1 MSSTLKNHVWTTP
14 DQVFARSITLGD
26 AELPRGWTKNSVV
39 IQPGTK
45 ACAVV
50 DGTFIGD
57 IPPGEFTFH
66 DLREKLFSWRKGEA
80 TLLLTRSDVVR
91 LPVDC
96 KGIVSADDVPMD
108 IRVDVG
114 VQIDNP
120 ATFVNNMMG
129 PRKDFTVKELA
140 ARLTPAVRQEAWAST
155 ARMRV
160 DDLRGPAVVSKV
172 AQQIVSGIADSFKRY
187 GLRVFSVEGL
197 LMQPTGMEKHW
208 DKVKENNIEVA
219 DEQLVNK
226 RLGQDVGI
234 QQERGELQSKLRGV
248 EHGNELDALN
258 AEVSRRT
265 ERIPAFEKLRDA
277 AIADRF
283 DSANSAEELKQL
295 LSGVDKQRLLRKE
308 EMDQLV
314 EGFDERKADRQSLR
328 EHIVSVLDINRQ
340 QEIDALRLAVEHSLE
355 LANAKNDLEMA
366 EATNSVE
373 NVKWRN
379 EIAREF
385 ELAERHRDERKRDL
399 AAKWERIRETQRQ
412 KQDSS
417 WETLLHKQREETIRT
432 ELAYKE
438 AERKRRLELLEA
450 ENIAEIERQKIVGER
465 LRREFELEMG
475 NRESDAQFGRLKQVQ
490 DMNFA
495 GHARQAQLDADL
507 TAQAESRA
515 NAHEID
521 KLKTMGDL
529 SAEAL
534 IASTNADNARALA
547 DLKMQE
553 AKSGADIA
561 AASSTGQ
568 DKLNEERLKLYERL
582 SEAEKSK
589 ADAIADVFQQ
599 ALKGQQTAVE
609 QMISGLATA
618 SRPHAPP
625 QPVAPLPTPGAA
637 AAEWHVLLAG
647 NNQSGPHS
655 PQQIQSLIQQGQVAA
670 ETLVWKAGMAGWVA
684 IAQVT
689 ELAGVLPPAAPPPPP
704 APAAPPPPPA

>member
-1 MSSTLKNHVWTTP
+1 MSSTLKNHIWTTP
-14 DQVFARSITLGD
+14 EQVFARSITLGD

-66 DLREKLFSWRKGEA
+66 DLREKLLSWRKGEA

-120 ATFVNNMMG
+120 AVFVNNMMG
-129 PRKDFTVKELA
+129 PRKDFTVEELA
-140 ARLTPAVRQEAWAST
+140 ARLMPAVRQEAWSAT
-155 ARMRV
+155 ARMNV
-160 DDLRGPAVVSKV
+160 DDLRGAAIVSKV
-172 AQQIVSGIADSFKRY
+172 AQQIVAGIADSFKRY

-208 DKVKENNIEVA
+208 DKVKENNIEIA
-219 DEQLVNK
+219 GEQLINK
-226 RLGQDVGI
+226 RLGQDVSI
-234 QQERGELQSKLRGV
+234 KNERGLLESQL
-248 EHGNELDALN
+248 HGIENRNELEALN
-258 AEVSRRT
+258 AEVTRRS
-265 ERIPAFEKLRDA
+265 ERIPALEKLRDA
-277 AIADRF
+277 AIADTF
-283 DSANSAEELKQL
+283 DSAKSSEELKQL

-308 EMDQLV
+308 EIGQLV
-314 EGFDERKADRQSLR
+314 EGFEERKTDRASLR
-328 EHIVSVLDINRQ
+328 EHIVTVLDLNRQ
-340 QEIDALRLAVEHSLE
+340 QEVDSLKLAVEHSLE
-355 LANAKNDLEMA
+355 LANTKNELEMA

-385 ELAERHRDERKRDL
+385 ESAERHREERKKEL
-399 AAKWERIRETQRQ
+399 TSKWDRIRETQRQ

-417 WETLLHKQREETIRT
+417 WEKLLHEQREETIRT

-450 ENIAEIERQKIVGER
+450 ENVAQIEKQKIAGER
-465 LRREFELEMG
+465 LRREFELEMD
-475 NRESDAQFGRLKQVQ
+475 NRESDTQFDRLKRVQ
-490 DMNFA
+490 DMNFE
-495 GHARQAQLDADL
+495 GHSRQAQLDADL

-534 IASTNADNARALA
+534 IAASNSDNAQVLA

-553 AKSGADIA
+553 VKSGTDIA
-561 AASSTGQ
+561 AASSTDQ
-568 DKLNEERLKLYERL
+568 AKLNEERLKMYERL
-582 SEAEKSK
+582 NEAEKSK
-589 ADAIADVFQQ
+589 SDAISDVFQQ
-599 ALKGQQTAVE
+599 ALKGQQTAVD
-609 QMISGLATA
+609 QMISGLANA
-618 SRPHAPP
+618 SRPRSPAQPAVRPPAP
-625 QPVAPLPTPGAA
+625 VTSV
-637 AAEWHVLLAG
+637 AEWHVLLTG

-655 PQQIQSLIQQGQVAA
+655 PQQIQSMAQQGQVVA

-684 IAQVT
+684 ITKVT
-689 ELAGVLPPAAPPPPP
+689 ELAAVLPAAAPPPPPTSAAPPPPP
-704 APAAPPPPPA
+704 A